1 MHRQKLALLVTIL
14 LGGSAILVSYASAL
28 LADPATLQ
36 GAWGGV
42 TGQLRQVYVVF
53 QLLAALGYFAYTY
66 FILFRLD
73 PSEAQIA
80 NRFGFWAFNLL
91 YLAILI
97 PSAMYMPLTFQMLKQ
112 PSTGVWGAIRVVLAI
127 VGLASLG
134 LIGSLLAL
142 RPRHP
147 VWAYWLAVAGSVA
160 FSIQTALLDAVIWPA
175 VFPL

>member
-1 MHRQKLALLVTIL
+1 MHRQKLALLATIV
-14 LGGSAILVSYASAL
+14 LGGSAVLVSYASAL
-28 LADPATLQ
+28 LADPATLEA
-36 GAWGGV
+36 AWGGV

-97 PSAMYMPLTFQMLKQ
+97 PSAMYMPLTFQMLEQ
-112 PSTGVWGAIRVVLAI
+112 PSTGVWVK
-127 VGLASLG
+127 
-134 LIGSLLAL
+134 
-142 RPRHP
+142 PC
-147 VWAYWLAVAGSVA
+147 
-160 FSIQTALLDAVIWPA
+160 
-175 VFPL
+175 